1 MPKRLSSLLCASA
14 LFLGSAG
21 MAAMMPVTA
30 QAAGIQVGF
39 NFFHDRLAA
48 SGRWIHH
55 PVWGDVWRPRPRLVG
70 ADFQPYSN
78 GHWELTDEY
87 GWYWVS
93 DDPFDDVVYHYGRWV
108 YDPQAHWLWV
118 PGYTWA
124 PAWVSWRE
132 SDDYTGWMPLPP
144 DESFISGTAMSFGVE
159 LGPVGIDFYRKWYG
173 GRVDPDRFYV
183 FVGNAHLVDRDYRRF
198 VVPRERVVTII
209 NRTRPVTRFEI
220 VNDRV
225 VNRGVDVRIIER
237 ASGHRIAPVS
247 AKIVVKPNAVI
258 TTVGEAKQIRTRERA
273 AHPIDENAAR
283 RGGAMG
289 GGAMDGAGGNGAK
302 GGGEATGEGG
312 ARRDN
317 GAMGERGAMGAG
329 GGKNRAATTPATD
342 TGAKGETNDN
352 ATTGEAPKKTH
363 THGNAGDATPEG
375 NGTMSGPGAAS
386 PKSDSTSATTG
397 AGETPSA
404 TTPKRHHSTT
414 GAGDQTGSAGSE
426 IDAKPVHRQRRNA
439 VRHHPQA
446 APHHRR
452 GGRPNRY
459 REFRAEGD
467 NPCVSG
473 ANAED
478 AEHRR
483 DGQHERPRCRHRTG
497 RQRSAF
503 RHDCHP
509 GAQAQAQAGRRERAG
524 RYAAHPAAIGGNL

>member
-258 TTVGEAKQIRTRERA
+258 TTVGEAKQIGRASGRHILSMRTLRGAAARWAAAPWMAPVGTAQKAAARPPAKAAPGGTMVPWASVVRWVQAEARTEQPPRRPRTPVRRARRTTTPRPVRRRRRRTRT
-273 AHPIDENAAR
+273 
-283 RGGAMG
+283 
-289 GGAMDGAGGNGAK
+289 
-302 GGGEATGEGG
+302 AT
-312 ARRDN
+312 R
-317 GAMGERGAMGAG
+317 
-329 GGKNRAATTPATD
+329 
-342 TGAKGETNDN
+342 
-352 ATTGEAPKKTH
+352 
-363 THGNAGDATPEG
+363 ATPRR
-375 NGTMSGPGAAS
+375 
-386 PKSDSTSATTG
+386 KAT
-397 AGETPSA
+397 A
-404 TTPKRHHSTT
+404 R
-414 GAGDQTGSAGSE
+414 
-426 IDAKPVHRQRRNA
+426 
-439 VRHHPQA
+439 
-446 APHHRR
+446 
-452 GGRPNRY
+452 
-459 REFRAEGD
+459 
-467 NPCVSG
+467 
-473 ANAED
+473 
-478 AEHRR
+478 
-483 DGQHERPRCRHRTG
+483 
-497 RQRSAF
+497 
-503 RHDCHP
+503 
-509 GAQAQAQAGRRERAG
+509 
-524 RYAAHPAAIGGNL
+524 